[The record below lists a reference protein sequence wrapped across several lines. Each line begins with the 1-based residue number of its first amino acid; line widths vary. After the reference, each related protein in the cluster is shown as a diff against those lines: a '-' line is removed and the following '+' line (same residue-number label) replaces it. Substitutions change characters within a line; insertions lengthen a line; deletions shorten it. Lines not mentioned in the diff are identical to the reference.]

1 MARRPLSNL
10 LKVEIGTGLTY
21 YPRMTSP
28 RPLGDGDFARIVRCA
43 PLVSID
49 IIVRDPQRYSLLGLR
64 VNEPAKGKYFVL
76 GGVIRKNE
84 TIRNAFARILKTEIG
99 IKASLDNATFVG
111 VFEHLYD
118 TNRFGNPEYGTHYV
132 VLAHEIILP
141 ERPLIEI
148 DSQHRNVRWM
158 SKADILSAEN
168 VHPNTKTY
176 FR

>member
-64 VNEPAKGKYFVL
+64 VNEPARSKYFVP
-76 GGVIRKNE
+76 GGAIRKND
-84 TIRNAFARILKTEIG
+84 TIRDAFARILKAKIG

-111 VFEHLYD
+111 VFEHFYEM
-118 TNRFGNPEYGTHYV
+118 NRFGNPEYGIHYV
-132 VLAHEIILP
+132 VLAYEIIFP
-141 ERPLIEI
+141 EWPLIEI
-148 DSQHRNVRWM
+148 DS
-158 SKADILSAEN
+158 
-168 VHPNTKTY
+168 
-176 FR
+176 